1 MDSRAA
7 RARLLAVS
15 ILELRKLW
23 GNRPLIGAAVG
34 VLIQDEGGRV
44 LLQRRGDDGLW
55 GEPGGA
61 LEPGEDFLTGARRE
75 LLEETGLVCPDLALL
90 PLSDGLQSGPELFH
104 RYPNGH
110 EIYIVGM
117 RAAGT
122 LPASALERAQPDDS
136 GETLELRWFA
146 LDELPPL
153 SNNANRQSL
162 NVLRSRVGLPL
173 LPLEPTPPAPPVG
186 NHLMDL
192 RKLVGTRPLFAPGAN
207 VLVTDERGR
216 LLLLRHGGTG
226 GWTLPGGGLE
236 PGESFEACARRELFE
251 ETGLRAE
258 RLEPL
263 EMFCGPEYRFTYPHG
278 DIIDNV
284 SMLYRAQG
292 ISGTLRLPP
301 DEIHGADWFGL
312 DELPP
317 DGELSGSFIQAMARH
332 WKEGIA

>member
-1 MDSRAA
+1 M
-7 RARLLAVS
+7 S

-34 VLIQDEGGRV
+34 VLIQDETGRV

-75 LLEETGLVCPDLALL
+75 LMEETGLVCPGLALMSL
-90 PLSDGLQSGPELFH
+90 PDALQSGPELFH
-104 RYPNGH
+104 LYPNGH

-117 RAAGT
+117 RAQGT
-122 LPASALERAQPDDS
+122 LPASALDHAQPDDS

-146 LDELPPL
+146 LDDLPPL

-162 NVLRSRVGLPL
+162 SLLRSCVGLPP
-173 LPLEPTPPAPPVG
+173 LPLEPTPPPPPIG

-192 RKLVGTRPLFAPGAN
+192 RKLVGSRPLFAPGAN

-226 GWTLPGGGLE
+226 KWTVPGGSLE
-236 PGESFEACARRELFE
+236 PGESFEECAWRELFE
-251 ETGLRAE
+251 ETGLRAKT
-258 RLEPL
+258 LEPL
-263 EMFCGPEYRFTYPHG
+263 EMFCGPQYRFTYLHG
-278 DIIDNV
+278 DVADNV
-284 SMLYRAQG
+284 SVLYRAEG
-292 ISGTLRLPP
+292 ISGQLTPQD
-301 DEIHGADWFGL
+301 DEVLEVGWFGA
-312 DELPP
+312 DELPG
-317 DGELSGSFIQAMARH
+317 DEELSGALIQH
-332 WKEGIA
+332 NLKVWKEGRSS

>member
-1 MDSRAA
+1 M
-7 RARLLAVS
+7 S

-34 VLIQDEGGRV
+34 VLIQDETGRV

-75 LLEETGLVCPDLALL
+75 LMEETGLVCPDLALL
-90 PLSDGLQSGPELFH
+90 PLPDGLQSGSELFH

-117 RAAGT
+117 RAGGT
-122 LPASALERAQPDDS
+122 LPAAALEKAQPDDS

-146 LDELPPL
+146 LDDLPPL

-162 NVLRSRVGLPL
+162 NVLRSRVGLPP

-186 NHLMDL
+186 NFLMDL
-192 RKLVGTRPLFAPGAN
+192 RKFVGSRPLFAPGAN
-207 VLVTDERGR
+207 VLVTDGQDR

-226 GWTLPGGGLE
+226 KWTVPGGSLE
-236 PGESFEACARRELFE
+236 PGESFEECARRELLE
-251 ETGLRAE
+251 ETGLTADA
-258 RLEPL
+258 LEPL
-263 EMFCGPEYRFTYPHG
+263 EMFCGPDYRFMYLHG
-278 DIIDNV
+278 DVVDNV
-284 SMLYRAQG
+284 SALYRAEG
-292 ISGTLRLPP
+292 VTGRLTPQ
-301 DEIHGADWFGL
+301 DGEVLEVGWFGV
-312 DELPP
+312 DELPE
-317 DGELSGSFIQAMARH
+317 DEELSGRLIQDNLRV
-332 WKEGIA
+332 WKEQTA

>member
-1 MDSRAA
+1 M
-7 RARLLAVS
+7 S
-15 ILELRKLW
+15 ILELRKVW
-23 GNRPLIGAAVG
+23 GNRPLVAAAIG
-34 VLIQDEGGRV
+34 VLLQDETGRV

-75 LLEETGLVCPDLALL
+75 LMEETGLVCPDLALL
-90 PLSDGLQSGPELFH
+90 PLPDGLQSGPELFH

-117 RAAGT
+117 RAAGM
-122 LPASALERAQPDDS
+122 LPASALEHAQPDDS

-162 NVLRSRVGLPL
+162 SVLRARVGLPL
-173 LPLEPTPPAPPVG
+173 LPLEPTPHAPPVG

-192 RKLVGTRPLFAPGAN
+192 RRFVGPRPLFAPGAN
-207 VLVTDERGR
+207 VLVTDEQNR

-226 GWTLPGGGLE
+226 KWTVPGGSLE

-251 ETGLRAE
+251 ETGLRATT
-258 RLEPL
+258 LEPL
-263 EMFCGPEYRFTYPHG
+263 EMFAGPQYRFTYPHG
-278 DIIDNV
+278 DVVDNV
-284 SMLYRAQG
+284 SVLYRAQG
-292 ISGTLRLPP
+292 VTGNLTPQDGEVL
-301 DEIHGADWFGL
+301 EVGWFGA
-312 DELPP
+312 DELPE
-317 DGELSGSFIQAMARH
+317 DEELSGRLIQDNLRV
-332 WKEGIA
+332 WKGGQSA

>member
-1 MDSRAA
+1 M
-7 RARLLAVS
+7 S

-23 GNRPLIGAAVG
+23 GNQPLIAAAVG
-34 VLIQDEGGRV
+34 VLIQDETGRV

-75 LLEETGLVCPDLALL
+75 LLEETGLVCPDLALMPL
-90 PLSDGLQSGPELFH
+90 PDGLQSGPELFH

-117 RAAGT
+117 RAQGT
-122 LPASALERAQPDDS
+122 LPASALDHAQPDDS

-146 LDELPPL
+146 LDDLPPL

-162 NVLRSRVGLPL
+162 SVLRSCVGLPP
-173 LPLEPTPPAPPVG
+173 LPLEATPPPPPVG
-186 NHLMDL
+186 NYLMDL
-192 RKLVGTRPLFAPGAN
+192 RKLVGAHPLFAPGAN
-207 VLVTDERGR
+207 VLVTNEKNR
-216 LLLLRHGGTG
+216 LLLLRGGTG

-236 PGESFEACARRELFE
+236 PGESFEDCARRELLE

-258 RLEPL
+258 TLEPL
-263 EMFCGPEYRFTYPHG
+263 EMFCGPEYRFMYPHG
-278 DIIDNV
+278 DVIDNV
-284 SMLYRAQG
+284 SLLYQAQG
-292 ISGTLRLPP
+292 MSGTLKLPP
-301 DEIHGADWFGL
+301 DEIHGADWFGM

-317 DGELSGSFIQAMARH
+317 DDELSGTFIQAMVRH
-332 WKEGIA
+332 WKEGQDI